1 MKNNFFYADIQTHY
15 KHFHEHDRASIKEV
29 CEQFLFDRVR
39 MQKYD
44 RQKTGKMYKNKRNIV
59 RQEAVSTDYQNNMCK
74 KNAQVAL
81 EWG

>member
-1 MKNNFFYADIQTHY
+1 MKNDFFYADIQTHY
-15 KHFHEHDRASIKEV
+15 KHFHEHDRAGIKEV

-39 MQKYD
+39 MQKCD
-44 RQKTGKMYKNKRNIV
+44 AQKAGKMYENKRNIV